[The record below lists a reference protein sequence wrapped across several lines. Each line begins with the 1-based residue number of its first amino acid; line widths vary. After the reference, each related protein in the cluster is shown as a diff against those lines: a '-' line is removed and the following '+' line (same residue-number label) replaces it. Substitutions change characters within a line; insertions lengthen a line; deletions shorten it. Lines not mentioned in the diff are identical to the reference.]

1 MFRIPGFQETIFPK
15 ESMPIINLVA
25 NLGLILF
32 LFLIALEVDMQ
43 LFIKNWR
50 VALSVGLAGMLLP
63 FGLGFG
69 IAWGLYHQ
77 FRTDEGIVPISFG
90 VYGLFIGTALSITAF
105 PVLCRILTELNLL
118 GTPVGVTVLAA
129 GVGNDVVGWVL
140 LALCVA
146 LVNNGSGIT
155 ALYVVL
161 CTIGWILF
169 LCFLVRPALLW
180 LLRRNGSIE
189 NGPSQG
195 MVTLIILMTL
205 FSSWFTGIIGVH
217 PIFGGFLV
225 GLICPHDEGFT
236 VKLTEKIEDLVTVLF
251 LPLYFTLSG
260 LNTNLGLLS
269 DGMAWAYV
277 VGVIAVAFAGKII
290 GGTLAARSCGL
301 VWRESLTIGS
311 LMSCK
316 GLVEL
321 IVLVS
326 TAFTLN
332 NTNHSP
338 DTADPNFYSRTSV
351 SKPRFCLPRPSRFSS
366 LWLSLPLSL
375 PHQWSKDSI
384 QPGTRRSSSP
394 GSAVR
399 LTGMDILSA
408 TLPTPIAMP

>member
-1 MFRIPGFQETIFPK
+1 
-15 ESMPIINLVA
+15 MPIINLVA

-43 LFIKNWR
+43 LFMKNWR

-146 LVNNGSGIT
+146 LVNNGSGIA

-169 LCFLVRPALLW
+169 LCFLARPALLW

-195 MVTLIILMTL
+195 IVTLILLMTL

-217 PIFGGFLV
+217 PIF
-225 GLICPHDEGFT
+225 E
-236 VKLTEKIEDLVTVLF
+236 
-251 LPLYFTLSG
+251 
-260 LNTNLGLLS
+260 
-269 DGMAWAYV
+269 
-277 VGVIAVAFAGKII
+277 I
-290 GGTLAARSCGL
+290 GRAH
-301 VWRESLTIGS
+301 V
-311 LMSCK
+311 
-316 GLVEL
+316 
-321 IVLVS
+321 
-326 TAFTLN
+326 
-332 NTNHSP
+332 
-338 DTADPNFYSRTSV
+338 
-351 SKPRFCLPRPSRFSS
+351 
-366 LWLSLPLSL
+366 
-375 PHQWSKDSI
+375 
-384 QPGTRRSSSP
+384 
-394 GSAVR
+394 
-399 LTGMDILSA
+399 
-408 TLPTPIAMP
+408 